1 MTRAAK
7 RAGADC
13 KKLLTFTP
21 DTITI
26 NSNKDDF
33 KIKGAIW
40 LGKNYYQL
48 NGEAFPP
55 LEWHKKLFEAA
66 KEEGLVYFFHHLIRA
81 MKLKLRLTTYQNFYL
96 ILFLSEDELQNRK
109 NQNRSRFSSIHYS

>member
-66 KEEGLVYFFHHLIRA
+66 KEEGLVYFFSPFDKSYEAKI
-81 MKLKLRLTTYQNFYL
+81 KINN
-96 ILFLSEDELQNRK
+96 LSEFLPNFI
-109 NQNRSRFSSIHYS
+109 SF